1 MPFEQKFIAFGG
13 ERIPLFVQEYET
25 TSSAAYEVCI
35 GKNLTPELTG
45 GPAEQTRM
53 TRQLVE

>member
-1 MPFEQKFIAFGG
+1 MPFEQRFIAFGG

-35 GKNLTPELTG
+35 GKNLTPEFTG
-45 GPAEQTRM
+45 GPPEQTRT
-53 TRQLVE
+53 TRHFFE

>member
-1 MPFEQKFIAFGG
+1 MPFEQRFIAFGG

-53 TRQLVE
+53 T